1 MSADLRGSRAATGY
15 FTTTTVP
22 TNACERHVLVDYDMT
37 TGAVACEWCPNKTK
51 VGLLNIQRSFEQQ
64 VYVTD
69 AQYAYWPQWKPSMG
83 VTSSATQPCFASITP
98 RERMWDIPATAVQ
111 PTVSVMSII
120 KGTKTNDK
128 NICFQFFLSDM

>member
-1 MSADLRGSRAATGY
+1 
-15 FTTTTVP
+15 
-22 TNACERHVLVDYDMT
+22 MT

-83 VTSSATQPCFASITP
+83 VTSSATQPCFASI
-98 RERMWDIPATAVQ
+98 IPA
-111 PTVSVMSII
+111 
-120 KGTKTNDK
+120 GTYVGYSGNGRAA
-128 NICFQFFLSDM
+128 NSFCYEHYQGHENE